1 MAKLG
6 RVYLDVDKTWAD
18 RLESMLEQLEARYSP
33 TVMVIE
39 SRSGLHDIAASAVT
53 ELGAHVFLFATDWES
68 TWIDYSILFRHW
80 QQHGLAAS
88 IRENLSVVSA
98 LTPFLETDR
107 YLNSLTAHAWDLF
120 RDCLYDELSPAD
132 DDDYIEDRFSFDI
145 SDQDSPHYPL
155 VIGWSTELA
164 AGASLFDDQIPGI
177 SAAYSDFL
185 RVFDRIHA
193 DRSSRSEERDV
204 QDDEP

>member
-1 MAKLG
+1 
-6 RVYLDVDKTWAD
+6 
-18 RLESMLEQLEARYSP
+18 MLEQLEARFSP

-80 QQHGLAAS
+80 QQHGLATS

-107 YLNSLTAHAWDLF
+107 YLNNLTAHAWDLF
-120 RDCLYDELSPAD
+120 RDCLYDELSS
-132 DDDYIEDRFSFDI
+132 DDYIEDLFSFDI
-145 SDQDSPHYPL
+145 NDQDAPHYPL
-155 VIGWSTELA
+155 MIGWSTELA
-164 AGASLFDDQIPGI
+164 AGTSLTSGEVPGI

-193 DRSSRSEERDV
+193 ERRSRSEERNG
-204 QDDEP
+204 QDDGP